1 VVTRDEIQLA
11 PEHLFQPY
19 WTCESSPE
27 NELRKWTDATGAHVI
42 EAVLLD
48 VVDGAVRLKRQDGS
62 EVSVLLDR
70 LSQEDQQSIQ
80 RRSKSDKQP
89 LNPLD

>member
-1 VVTRDEIQLA
+1 
-11 PEHLFQPY
+11 
-19 WTCESSPE
+19 
-27 NELRKWTDATGAHVI
+27 VI